1 MRIRK
6 SNQNKERLP
15 TAQAD
20 PLLPGTSQPAAPI
33 GPIRM
38 RAALWDAFKN
48 DTVMLCY
55 KIANKKKKKKKEIT
69 RKKSVISIKSLMS
82 EAVR

>member
-1 MRIRK
+1 MRK

-15 TAQAD
+15 TTQAD

-33 GPIRM
+33 GPITM

-48 DTVMLCY
+48 DTVTLLQNC
-55 KIANKKKKKKKEIT
+55 KIAKKQT
-69 RKKSVISIKSLMS
+69 R
-82 EAVR
+82 EERY

>member
-1 MRIRK
+1 MRK

-55 KIANKKKKKKKEIT
+55 KIAKKEKE
-69 RKKSVISIKSLMS
+69 KKALLV
-82 EAVR
+82 